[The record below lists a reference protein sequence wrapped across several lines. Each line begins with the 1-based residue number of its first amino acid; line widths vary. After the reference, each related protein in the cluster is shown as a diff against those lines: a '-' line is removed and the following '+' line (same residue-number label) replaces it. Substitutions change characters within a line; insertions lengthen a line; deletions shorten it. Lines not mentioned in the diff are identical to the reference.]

1 VTSPEP
7 AAFLASLEQDRD
19 RLGALPPDQLG
30 TPVPTCPGWT
40 VQDLLDHLGRVHRW
54 AAEALDRAP
63 EDQAPAFPPRPDPD
77 TDRVAWVRDGL
88 DHLIGALR
96 NREEDRPCWAFVP
109 GGTTRFWLRRQAIET
124 ATHRWDAQAA
134 IGAEPDPIDPS
145 IAAAGI
151 DEWCEL
157 RTGMW
162 SPPEDLGSGSIHLHA
177 TDGQGEWFVEI
188 GPDGFRWEHGHR
200 KGDVALRGSRSELL
214 LALQGRVGAP
224 EVLGDRAFLGRVL
237 AATAV

>member
-1 VTSPEP
+1 MTSPEP
-7 AAFLASLEQDRD
+7 TAFLASLEADRD
-19 RLGALPPDQLG
+19 RLARVPPEQLD

-40 VQDLLDHLGRVHRW
+40 VQDLFDHLGRVHRW
-54 AAEALDRAP
+54 ATAALDREP
-63 EDQAPAFPPRPDPD
+63 DDQPPPFPPRPESD
-77 TDRVAWVRDGL
+77 TDRVAWVREGL
-88 DHLIGALR
+88 DRLIGALR
-96 NREEDRPCWAFVP
+96 VQEQHRPCWAFVP

-134 IGAEPDPIDPS
+134 IGAGPDPIDPE

-157 RTGMW
+157 RSYMW
-162 SPPEDLGSGSIHLHA
+162 TPPEDLPHGSIHLHA
-177 TDGQGEWFVEI
+177 TDGEGEWYVEI
-188 GPDGFRWEHGHR
+188 GSDGFRWEHGHR

-214 LALQGRVGAP
+214 LALQGRIDTL
-224 EVLGDRAFLGRVL
+224 EVLGDQGFFGSVL